1 MTSPTLAPR
10 QPWSHPAGRLIHR
23 DAVVVISRGVA
34 AANECVRARYRVFV
48 VASSRGVPV
57 MTAPTPASYVN
68 GFWPGSLVLQKTLFV
83 SLTVPLAWTVTL
95 SPLATS
101 APVPWTTV
109 RRVVAYPGIG
119 AKADMRLAGEVCGTG
134 RRAKKTSTK
143 TRRRASTV
151 RWIPP
156 W

>member
-1 MTSPTLAPR
+1 
-10 QPWSHPAGRLIHR
+10 
-23 DAVVVISRGVA
+23 
-34 AANECVRARYRVFV
+34 
-48 VASSRGVPV
+48 

-68 GFWPGSLVLQKTLFV
+68 GFWPGSFVLQKTLFV

-119 AKADMRLAGEVCGTG
+119 AKADMRVAGEVCGT
-134 RRAKKTSTK
+134 T
-143 TRRRASTV
+143 
-151 RWIPP
+151 
-156 W
+156 